1 MQRMEY
7 LEWEK
12 SSTSTVL
19 WLHGIPGS
27 GKSKVIA
34 TVIDQIITKNSKTPN
49 AAPLAYFYCLR
60 SAQEKERADPDFILR
75 AILKQLSCTKLDIPI
90 RELVVEAYEEKKEDA
105 DENGCEPLRLNLKE
119 TTDLIINLLKTNPAT
134 IIIDALD
141 ECDNERRPELLK
153 ALDRIID
160 ESSSIAKVLVSS
172 RDDNNI
178 VCHLD
183 RSPNIFIEAEDNSD
197 DIKRFTQREVA
208 RSIDDK
214 LLLSGKVS
222 AELEKQITD
231 TLIDRAQGM

>member
-1 MQRMEY
+1 M
-7 LEWEK
+7 
-12 SSTSTVL
+12 
-19 WLHGIPGS
+19 
-27 GKSKVIA
+27 
-34 TVIDQIITKNSKTPN
+34 
-49 AAPLAYFYCLR
+49 
-60 SAQEKERADPDFILR
+60 
-75 AILKQLSCTKLDIPI
+75 
-90 RELVVEAYEEKKEDA
+90 DA
-105 DENGCEPLRLNLKE
+105 DEDGSEPLRLNLKE

-183 RSPNIFIEAEDNSD
+183 RSPNIFIEAKDNGD

-208 RSIDDK
+208 RSTDDK
-214 LLLSGKVS
+214 HLLSGKVS